1 MKGRRPFRLRY
12 AGGVLLAI
20 ALLGAA
26 LQWPPA
32 EPGRSADAGT
42 SVTAAADAEPD
53 RAPRD
58 EVDARFQQA
67 IARLRAGQ
75 PERARVAW
83 ERVLALAPHMPEAHV
98 NLGFTLTAL
107 GDWGRAHAHFQ
118 RALALRPEQAN
129 GYYGLALCHEH
140 EGDIE
145 AALGAMRTYIHL
157 ADDQTPHVRRALAAL
172 WEWQAA
178 RGPTANLAV
187 PSEASREAVTAAAAD
202 TGTMP

>member
-1 MKGRRPFRLRY
+1 MRRRRPFRLRY
-12 AGGVLLAI
+12 AGGVLVAI

-32 EPGRSADAGT
+32 EPDRSADAGS
-42 SVTAAADAEPD
+42 SVTATADAGPH
-53 RAPRD
+53 RTARD

-67 IARLRAGQ
+67 IAELRAGQ

-107 GDWGRAHAHFQ
+107 GDWERAHAHFQ

-140 EGDIE
+140 AGDLA

-157 ADDQTPHVRRALAAL
+157 ADGQTPHVRRALAAV

-178 RGPTANLAV
+178 HRPTANLAG
-187 PSEASREAVTAAAAD
+187 PSEASREAVTTAAAD
-202 TGTMP
+202 PGAMP